1 MSLSLES
8 PLELTSVG
16 PSVAPLGDKRV
27 VDPEMAELQA
37 RTPEPAG
44 RPNTASPA
52 LHTDRRPAA
61 VAPTPTPV
69 LEASTRDFS
78 HSDSVPVRGD
88 VLAPLQLPPL
98 PTTRSKPSQL
108 DISQGLEDGGQTAS
122 GRGESSGEG
131 ASFSPATPEPG
142 LGIDKAQQPAVVFKE
157 DVTPGTGLMFDK
169 SPAVQESAKPPFH
182 LIIVNVNDQNQSGE
196 RGGEGGRGG
205 GLAGLLLPKPSASQQ
220 LLLLLFHL
228 SDLTRTRSFHFCTQ
242 EKISQSFPTPHSH
255 ISSPLWANYFFFG
268 RILRR
273 QGPIGCGCG
282 AIARYPDGKQRRL
295 CTLCALTG
303 PQIQTGGV
311 FAEPDVERY
320 EVNHHCL
327 ANCVE
332 LNVL

>member
-16 PSVAPLGDKRV
+16 SSVAPLGDKRV

-52 LHTDRRPAA
+52 PHSDRRPAA

-69 LEASTRDFS
+69 LEANVQDFS

-131 ASFSPATPEPG
+131 VRFSPATPEPG
-142 LGIDKAQQPAVVFKE
+142 LGIEKAPQPAVVFKE
-157 DVTPGTGLMFDK
+157 DVTPGTGLMFDRT
-169 SPAVQESAKPPFH
+169 PAVQESAKPPFH

-196 RGGEGGRGG
+196 RGVCVCV
-205 GLAGLLLPKPSASQQ
+205 LASLLLSKTSASQQ

-228 SDLTRTRSFHFCTQ
+228 SDLVWTRSFHFCTQ
-242 EKISQSFPTPHSH
+242 EKISQSFPTPRSH
-255 ISSPLWANYFFFG
+255 ISSPFWANNFFFG
-268 RILRR
+268 TILCR

-282 AIARYPDGKQRRL
+282 AIARYPDGKQRHL

-303 PQIQTGGV
+303 RQTQTRGV